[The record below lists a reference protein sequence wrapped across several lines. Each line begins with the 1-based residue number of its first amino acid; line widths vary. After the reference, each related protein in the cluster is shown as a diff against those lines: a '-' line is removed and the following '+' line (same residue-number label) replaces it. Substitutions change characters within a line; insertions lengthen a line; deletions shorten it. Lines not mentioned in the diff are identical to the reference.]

1 MLFLLLL
8 SLSSA
13 QAAEKKS
20 CTCTCVVKEEGN
32 LGTAS
37 ATAADREAAG
47 EALKKS
53 PGEKEV
59 RNQPDLPGCGLH
71 ARLII
76 SWRTSRLAPVRVG
89 EAR

>member
-47 EALKKS
+47 EALKKALGKKKCEIS
-53 PGEKEV
+53 PTCQGA
-59 RNQPDLPGCGLH
+59 GCTLD
-71 ARLII
+71 
-76 SWRTSRLAPVRVG
+76 
-89 EAR
+89 